1 MSATATTRSRGPF
14 RILVADDDP
23 DQRLV
28 HRALFKRA
36 GFDDIVEAADGDA
49 ALQVALEESPDLIV
63 LDLAMPVRSGVDVL
77 PELHERVP
85 GAQIVVVSN
94 FPRRRMA
101 AIVRERGA
109 VGYVEKRTRAD
120 RLVEEILVA
129 AAMAE
134 RAAHRVSSTFDAEP
148 TAPREARHFVRDFLD
163 DDDGQLVST
172 VELLVSEM
180 VTNAVLHTTGAPTV
194 DIQLTTD
201 VVRVEVYDDDPT
213 LPEARTPD
221 EASVGGRGLVLLEN
235 MAGRWGA
242 EPIDG
247 GKVVWFEID
256 RVAAAG

>member
-1 MSATATTRSRGPF
+1 MTGAGAQSGPF
-14 RILVADDDP
+14 RILVADDDA

-28 HRALFKRA
+28 VRTLFGRA
-36 GFDDIVEAADGDA
+36 GFDDVIEAADGDA
-49 ALQVALEESPDLIV
+49 ALQLALEESPDLIV

-101 AIVRERGA
+101 AITRRSGA

-134 RAAHRVSSTFDAEP
+134 RTAHRVSSTFSVEP
-148 TAPREARHFVRDFLD
+148 TAPREARHFVRSLLD
-163 DDDGQLVST
+163 DDADHLVAT
-172 VELLVSEM
+172 IELLVSEM
-180 VTNAVLHTTGAPTV
+180 VTNAVVHTTSAPTV
-194 DIQLTTD
+194 DIQLTND
-201 VVRVEVYDDDPT
+201 MVRVEVYDDDPT
-213 LPEARTPD
+213 LPKARVPD
-221 EASVGGRGLVLLEN
+221 EESVGGRGLVLLESL
-235 MAGRWGA
+235 AGSWGA
-242 EPIDG
+242 DPIGG

-256 RVAAAG
+256 RAAATG

>member
-1 MSATATTRSRGPF
+1 MTTIRPHRPF

-28 HRALFKRA
+28 VRALLKRA
-36 GFDDIVEAADGDA
+36 GFDDVVEAADGDA
-49 ALQVALEESPDLIV
+49 ALQVALEACPDLIV

-77 PELHERVP
+77 PELRQRVP
-85 GAQIVVVSN
+85 GAQVVVVSN

-101 AIVRERGA
+101 SIVRERGA

-120 RLVEEILVA
+120 RLIDEILVA

-134 RAAHRVSSTFDAEP
+134 RAAHRVSTTFSAEP
-148 TAPREARHFVRDFLD
+148 TAPREARHFVRDLLDAD
-163 DDDGQLVST
+163 DDQLVST

-213 LPEARTPD
+213 LPQARLPD
-221 EASVGGRGLVLLEN
+221 EGSVGGRGLVLLEN
-235 MAGRWGA
+235 LAGRWGA
-242 EPIDG
+242 DPIDG
-247 GKVVWFEID
+247 GKVVWFEIE
-256 RVAAAG
+256 RTAATG